1 MEAKDHSK
9 LRPHFC
15 GITWGDEKVCGNNTV
30 WRMTKYNQLVL

>member
-15 GITWGDEKVCGNNTV
+15 GITWGDETEGQMMKSVKNY
-30 WRMTKYNQLVL
+30 RM